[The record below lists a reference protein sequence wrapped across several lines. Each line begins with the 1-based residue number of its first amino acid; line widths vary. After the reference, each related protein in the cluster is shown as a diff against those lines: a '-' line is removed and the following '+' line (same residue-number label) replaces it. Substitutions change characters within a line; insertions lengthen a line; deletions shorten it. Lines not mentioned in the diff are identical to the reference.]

1 MYLTLKELFNK
12 KNSYQNREYNLKLWY
27 LEIYTDNIID
37 YSQIII
43 NEDLRKDQNKGIIVI
58 KIKEI
63 KGTSSEHILNI

>member
-27 LEIYTDNIID
+27 LEIYTENIID
-37 YSQIII
+37 YYQIII
-43 NEDLRKDQNKGIIVI
+43 NVDLRKDQNKGIIVI